1 VVKQRPL
8 TAITGHSLS
17 RSLLLWF
24 LLLALL
30 PLTLTAWL
38 AHRQVV
44 DGLHI
49 IVAQELKHDAL
60 DSARSVQNWIDF
72 RFMELNSQ
80 ADNRYNIKF
89 LIALK
94 EDFKASR
101 KSLAEYIK
109 SDAWAF
115 TVASKRQDLDS
126 FYQNYDY
133 IYDLFLID
141 SDGNILFTVENKS
154 DLGTNL
160 FNGLYAQTRFA
171 QSVRISLEKGTPNF
185 SDLERYAPLNNQI
198 TGFLTTP
205 LLDKQGNKIGVF
217 AIQIKLERINNLMDD
232 LHLESTLTH
241 YLVGEDR
248 LLRTPLSNV
257 AEEGVLSKRIE
268 TEQVEKWLLEQ
279 GEAGYHADYKH
290 ENVIAYQGPRGQQ
303 VFGFHQSV
311 NFAGKKWALISEIEK
326 DEALAVAYNLGRLT
340 LMMCLLTGALAV
352 AVGGYQAR
360 RITQPII
367 QLANASMAAAAG
379 EIDQQVSVKAN
390 NEIGVLVDAFNHMLM
405 MRQTHELTIEESHE
419 QTQQALMELAEQK
432 FALDQHAIVAIT
444 DVQGTIIFVNDKFS
458 EISGYSREELL
469 NQNHRLLN
477 SRYHDT
483 EFFRDM
489 YRTIAGGKVWHGEVC
504 NRAKEGHLYWVDTT
518 VVPFMDNNEKP
529 KNYIA
534 IRTDIT
540 ERKLTEQAL
549 EKSNRET
556 KKALAELAKQKFA
569 LDQHA
574 IVAVTDVQGTITF
587 VNDKFSEISGYN
599 RDELLGKNHR
609 LLNSGFHESTFF
621 HDMFQTIARGKVWHG
636 EICNKAK
643 AGHLY
648 WVDTTIVP
656 FMSEDGKAESYIAI
670 RADITERKQAELE
683 LLVAKEAAETATQQK
698 SDFLANMSH
707 EIRTP
712 MNGIIGMT
720 GLLLDTTLNAK
731 QLSYAKATLNSAD
744 ALLTIINDIL
754 DFSKIEAGKLE
765 LEEVPF
771 DLQTLVEDVAEFM
784 ALRCREKGVEML
796 LRYKPGT
803 ERSVT
808 GDPGRV
814 RQILLNLLSNAIKFT
829 EQGYILLEVKSI
841 EDNDGIVSFN
851 VAVEDSGIGIAED
864 KLGHVFNKFDQEDSS
879 TTRKYGGTGL
889 GLAICRQLCNLMH
902 GDISV
907 KSQKGKGSI
916 FSFIMK
922 LRRSNEVLP
931 VCAKHDKYEQLKE
944 LKTLIVDD
952 SEIARSILLE
962 QLSVLQMRLSCASS
976 GSEAIEALKQS
987 NVENDPFDIVITDNV
1002 MPEMDGEMLVKEIF
1016 QLDINPNPAMIFVT
1030 SALYKNDATRLKA
1043 MGFNGYLTKPI
1054 FPSEVSQILS
1064 LIWEAKQQSRDIP
1077 LVTRY
1082 TLQETNSG
1090 TRKKSIFIDTQILLA
1105 EDNPINIIVATE
1117 LLEGFGCIIT
1127 PAGNGIEALASV
1139 KERNFDLIFMDCQMP
1154 EMDGFEATQEIRKL
1168 QKNTDEHTPIIAL
1181 TANAMKSDKEKC
1193 LDVGMDDYISKPVS
1207 QKMLESALVKWL
1219 PHKLKISN
1227 KNSID
1232 KDEKIETEIQQNEIS
1247 AADSAILNLDTFNTL
1262 KKLFG
1267 DRFSSVV
1274 EQHTNNSSENVNCVE
1289 QALQQDDLETLERVA
1304 HSLKGASAQF
1314 GAIRLN
1320 RLAAEIEVLAK
1331 NGALDSIRLKYD
1343 ELRFAQE
1350 QVANV
1355 MSNLLD
1361 GSS

>member
-1 VVKQRPL
+1 MVKQRPL

-504 NRAKEGHLYWVDTT
+504 NRAKEGHFYWVDTT
-518 VVPFMDNNEKP
+518 IVPFMNKAGKP
-529 KNYIA
+529 QNYVA

-556 KKALAELAKQKFA
+556 NKALTELAKQKFA

-574 IVAVTDVQGTITF
+574 IVAATDVQGTITF
-587 VNDKFSEISGYN
+587 VNDKFSEISGYS
-599 RDELLGKNHR
+599 RGELLGGNHR
-609 LLNSGFHESTFF
+609 LLNSGFHDRTFF
-621 HDMFQTIARGKVWHG
+621 HDMFQTIAKGKVWHG

-656 FMSEDGKAESYIAI
+656 FMGDDGKPESYIAI
-670 RADITERKQAELE
+670 RADITERKQAEIE

-720 GLLLDTTLNAK
+720 GLLLDTPLNAK
-731 QLSYAKATLNSAD
+731 QLSYAKATISSAD

-771 DLQTLVEDVAEFM
+771 DLQALVEDITELM
-784 ALRCREKGVEML
+784 ALKCREKGVEML
-796 LRYKPGT
+796 LRYKPDT
-803 ERSVT
+803 EQYVI

-829 EQGYILLEVKSI
+829 EQGVILLDIKSM
-841 EDNDGIVSFN
+841 EDNEGIVTFHI
-851 VAVEDSGIGIAED
+851 AVQDSGIGIAQD
-864 KLGHVFNKFDQEDSS
+864 KLKNIFNKFDQEDSS

-889 GLAICRQLCNLMH
+889 GLAICRQLCNLMQ
-902 GDISV
+902 GDISAE
-907 KSQKGKGSI
+907 SQKGKGSI
-916 FSFIMK
+916 FGFTMK
-922 LRRSNEVLP
+922 LRRSNEVLSP
-931 VCAKHDKYEQLKE
+931 CPEHDNYEQLKG

-952 SEIARSILLE
+952 TEIACTILKE
-962 QLSVLQMRLSCASS
+962 QLSVLQMRLSSVSS
-976 GSEAIEALKQS
+976 GQEAIELLKQS
-987 NVENDPFDIVITDNV
+987 IVDNDPFDIVITDNV
-1002 MPEMDGEMLVKEIF
+1002 MPEMDGEMLAKEIIH
-1016 QLDINPNPAMIFVT
+1016 LDLNPVIIFVT
-1030 SALYKNDATRLKA
+1030 STPYKDDAERLKA
-1043 MGFNGYLTKPI
+1043 KGFNGYLTKPF
-1054 FPSEVSQILS
+1054 FPTEVSQIIALV
-1064 LIWEAKQQSRDIP
+1064 WKAKKENRDIP

-1082 TLQETNSG
+1082 MLQETSA
-1090 TRKKSIFIDTQILLA
+1090 KVMEKSVFIDTQILLT
-1105 EDNPINIIVATE
+1105 EDNPINVIVATE
-1117 LLEGFGCIIT
+1117 FLEGFGCTIT
-1127 PAGNGIEALASV
+1127 PAGNGLEALASV

-1154 EMDGFEATQEIRKL
+1154 EMDGFEATKEIRKL
-1168 QKNTDEHTPIIAL
+1168 QNNTDVRTPIIAL
-1181 TANAMKSDKEKC
+1181 TANAMKPDKDKC
-1193 LDVGMDDYISKPVS
+1193 LEVGMDDYLSKPVN
-1207 QKMLESALVKWL
+1207 QKTLENMLIKWL
-1219 PHKLKISN
+1219 PHKLE
-1227 KNSID
+1227 KNNNSD
-1232 KDEKIETEIQQNEIS
+1232 DNERSETPAQQTDDYPVDSSVLNSEI
-1247 AADSAILNLDTFNTL
+1247 FNTL
-1262 KKLFG
+1262 KQLFG
-1267 DRFSSVV
+1267 DKFSSLV
-1274 EQHTNNSSENVNCVE
+1274 EQHTENSRENVNRVKQAIE
-1289 QALQQDDLETLERVA
+1289 QEDIETLERAA

-1314 GAIRLN
+1314 GATHLN
-1320 RLAAEIEVLAK
+1320 KLAAEIESLAK
-1331 NGALDSIRLKYD
+1331 SGAMDSIKLKYN
-1343 ELRFAQE
+1343 ELRLSQEHVAQ
-1350 QVANV
+1350 V
-1355 MSNLLD
+1355 MSELLD
-1361 GSS
+1361 NS